1 MCIEKKEKQILVI
14 QNRIEATKRRL
25 IINPHLYT
33 DTIIHNAIATA

>member
-1 MCIEKKEKQILVI
+1 MCIEKKEKQILV
-14 QNRIEATKRRL
+14 NRIEATKRRL